1 MNDASN
7 ADLEPLSADE
17 LAAEGATP
25 LPDKEVAS
33 ILDLNADLNL
43 GLGLVAPVD
52 LGVAANANV
61 AAPIEA
67 SASANLLS
75 AGSTAVAGADQTA
88 GIQQGIAADAVANSH
103 QVSDMSPTADTTTA
117 PAPAPTATSS
127 GSLTDGNLLNV
138 DINAAADAHIA
149 APINGA
155 VAANAN
161 VAAPIDAS
169 VAANIGSIDS
179 QAAAVSHQDAAIDQS
194 ITGSADATAGQ
205 QSTIGDPAAGGTTPT
220 STTQP

>member
-1 MNDASN
+1 MKDDNTSDPQ
-7 ADLEPLSADE
+7 PLSAEE
-17 LAAEGATP
+17 LAAEAATP

-67 SASANLLS
+67 SAGANVLS
-75 AGSTAVAGADQTA
+75 AGSTAVAGADQSA

-103 QVSDMSPTADTTTA
+103 QVSEMAPTADTT
-117 PAPAPTATSS
+117 PAPPQPAATP
-127 GSLTDGNLLNV
+127 GSITDGNLLNV
-138 DINAAADAHIA
+138 NINAAADAHIA

-205 QSTIGDPAAGGTTPT
+205 QSTIGQPPA
-220 STTQP
+220 QQ

>member
-1 MNDASN
+1 MNDET
-7 ADLEPLSADE
+7 ADDLQPLSADE
-17 LAAEGATP
+17 LAAEGITP

-67 SASANLLS
+67 SAGANVLS
-75 AGSTAVAGADQTA
+75 AGSTAVAGADQSA
-88 GIQQGIAADAVANSH
+88 AIQQGIDADAVANSH
-103 QVSDMSPTADTTTA
+103 QVSDMAPAADTTTA
-117 PAPAPTATSS
+117 PAPSAGTAVP
-127 GSLTDGNLLNV
+127 GSITDGSLLNV

-179 QAAAVSHQDAAIDQS
+179 QAAAVSHQDAIINQN

-205 QSTIGDPAAGGTTPT
+205 ESSIGDTQTP
-220 STTQP
+220 SQAPTQP

>member
-1 MNDASN
+1 MNDDSMS
-7 ADLEPLSADE
+7 DQQPLSAEE
-17 LAAEGATP
+17 LAAEAATP

-67 SASANLLS
+67 SAGANVLS
-75 AGSTAVAGADQTA
+75 AGSTAVAGADQSA
-88 GIQQGIAADAVANSH
+88 GIHQGIAADAVANSH
-103 QVSDMSPTADTTTA
+103 QVSQM
-117 PAPAPTATSS
+117 APTAETTPAPPQPAATP
-127 GSLTDGNLLNV
+127 GSITDGNLLNV
-138 DINAAADAHIA
+138 NINAAADAHIA

-179 QAAAVSHQDAAIDQS
+179 QAAAVSHQDAAIDQN

-205 QSTIGDPAAGGTTPT
+205 QSTIGQPPA
-220 STTQP
+220 QQ

>member
-1 MNDASN
+1 MNDET
-7 ADLEPLSADE
+7 DQTELRPLSADE
-17 LAAEGATP
+17 LAAEGVTA

-43 GLGLVAPVD
+43 GLGLAAPVD

-67 SASANLLS
+67 SAGANVLS
-75 AGSTAVAGADQTA
+75 EGSTAVAGSDQA
-88 GIQQGIAADAVANSH
+88 AAIHQGIAADAIANS
-103 QVSDMSPTADTTTA
+103 QQTSDMAPAADTSTSA
-117 PAPAPTATSS
+117 PAPAPAPAATTP
-127 GSLTDGNLLNV
+127 GSLTDGSLLNV
-138 DINAAADAHIA
+138 NVNAAADADIA

-169 VAANIGSIDS
+169 VAANIGTIGS
-179 QAAAVSHQDAAIDQS
+179 QAAAVSHQDVVIDQS
-194 ITGSADATAGQ
+194 ITGTADATAGQ
-205 QSTIGDPAAGGTTPT
+205 QSTI
-220 STTQP
+220 QQ

>member
-1 MNDASN
+1 MNDE
-7 ADLEPLSADE
+7 ADQTELRPLSADE
-17 LAAEGATP
+17 LAAEGVTA

-43 GLGLVAPVD
+43 GLGLAAPVD

-67 SASANLLS
+67 SAGANVLS
-75 AGSTAVAGADQTA
+75 EGSTALAGADQSA
-88 GIQQGIAADAVANSH
+88 AIHQGIAADALANSH
-103 QVSDMSPTADTTTA
+103 QTSDMTPAADTSTPA
-117 PAPAPTATSS
+117 PAPAPAATSP
-127 GSLTDGNLLNV
+127 GSLTDGSLLNV
-138 DINAAADAHIA
+138 NVNAAADAHIA

-169 VAANIGSIDS
+169 VAANIGTIGS
-179 QAAAVSHQDAAIDQS
+179 QAAAVSHQDAVIDQN
-194 ITGSADATAGQ
+194 ITGTADATAGQ
-205 QSTIGDPAAGGTTPT
+205 QSTI
-220 STTQP
+220 QQ

>member
-67 SASANLLS
+67 SAGANLLS
-75 AGSTAVAGADQTA
+75 AGSTAAAGADQTA

-103 QVSDMSPTADTTTA
+103 QVSDMSPAADTTSA
-117 PAPAPTATSS
+117 PAPAPAATSS

-138 DINAAADAHIA
+138 NINAAADAHIA

-205 QSTIGDPAAGGTTPT
+205 QSTIGDPAAGGTTTTP
-220 STTQP
+220 TTQP

>member
-1 MNDASN
+1 MSEDNTE
-7 ADLEPLSADE
+7 DLQPLSAEE
-17 LAAEGATP
+17 LAAEGVTP

-67 SASANLLS
+67 SAGANVLS
-75 AGSTAVAGADQTA
+75 AGSTAVAGADQSA
-88 GIQQGIAADAVANSH
+88 AIQQGIAADAVANSH
-103 QVSDMSPTADTTTA
+103 QVSDMTPAEDTTSA
-117 PAPAPTATSS
+117 PAPSASAAVP
-127 GSLTDGNLLNV
+127 GSITDGNLLNV
-138 DINAAADAHIA
+138 NINAAADAHIA

-179 QAAAVSHQDAAIDQS
+179 QAAAVSHQDAVINQN

-205 QSTIGDPAAGGTTPT
+205 QSTIQQP
-220 STTQP
+220 STQP

>member
-1 MNDASN
+1 MNDEN
-7 ADLEPLSADE
+7 ANDLQPLSADD
-17 LAAEGATP
+17 LAAEGVTP

-33 ILDLNADLNL
+33 ILDLNADLDL

-67 SASANLLS
+67 SAGANVLS
-75 AGSTAVAGADQTA
+75 AGSTAVASADQA
-88 GIQQGIAADAVANSH
+88 ASIDQGIAADAVANSH
-103 QVSDMSPTADTTTA
+103 QVSEMA
-117 PAPAPTATSS
+117 PASDTASDPAPSAGEAVP
-127 GSLTDGNLLNV
+127 GSLTDGSLLNV
-138 DINAAADAHIA
+138 NIDAAADAHIA

-179 QAAAVSHQDAAIDQS
+179 QAAAVSHQDAVITQD

-205 QSTIGDPAAGGTTPT
+205 ESSIGDSA
-220 STTQP
+220 TQPPAQQ

>member
-1 MNDASN
+1 MNDEQ
-7 ADLEPLSADE
+7 DQQELQPLSADE
-17 LAAEGATP
+17 LAAEGVTA

-43 GLGLVAPVD
+43 GLGLAAPVD

-67 SASANLLS
+67 SAGANVLS
-75 AGSTAVAGADQTA
+75 EGSTAVAGADQSA
-88 GIQQGIAADAVANSH
+88 GIHQGIAADALANS
-103 QVSDMSPTADTTTA
+103 QQTSDMAPAADTTTPA
-117 PAPAPTATSS
+117 PAPATPAATP
-127 GSLTDGNLLNV
+127 GSLTDGSLLNV
-138 DINAAADAHIA
+138 NVNAAADAHIA

-169 VAANIGSIDS
+169 VAANIGTIDS
-179 QAAAVSHQDAAIDQS
+179 QAAAVSHQDAVIDQN
-194 ITGSADATAGQ
+194 ITGTADATAGQ
-205 QSTIGDPAAGGTTPT
+205 QSTI
-220 STTQP
+220 QQ

>member
-1 MNDASN
+1 VNDVNDAQN
-7 ADLEPLSADE
+7 QDHLEPLSAEE
-17 LAAEGATP
+17 LAAEGAAP

-33 ILDLNADLNL
+33 ILDLNADLNI
-43 GLGLVAPVD
+43 GLGLAAPVD

-67 SASANLLS
+67 SAGANVLS
-75 AGSTAVAGADQTA
+75 AGSTAVAGADQSA
-88 GIQQGIAADAVANSH
+88 AIHQGVAADAVANAQQASTMT
-103 QVSDMSPTADTTTA
+103 QGADAGTATPAPAPA
-117 PAPAPTATSS
+117 PAPAPTATP
-127 GSLTDGNLLNV
+127 GSITDGNLLNV
-138 DINAAADAHIA
+138 DVNAAANADIA

-179 QAAAVSHQDAAIDQS
+179 QAAAVSHQGAVIDQN
-194 ITGSADATAGQ
+194 ITGSADATSGQ
-205 QSTIGDPAAGGTTPT
+205 QSDI
-220 STTQP
+220 QQ